1 MCLYGYHGTRLVSH
15 HVAMHPPIVLLLPHN
30 PVDPPPASPP
40 SHQFMD
46 RLSSSDLHHLV
57 LIFGLKAPEAV
68 MEAIMAGNQDPDLS
82 SLK

>member
-1 MCLYGYHGTRLVSH
+1 MAIMALVSCL
-15 HVAMHPPIVLLLPHN
+15 VMSPCIPPLSFVLVPHN
-30 PVDPPPASPP
+30 PVNPPPASPP

-68 MEAIMAGNQDPDLS
+68 MEAIMDGNQDPDLS